1 MAADNLLSRIEVNQ
15 QVMAGKPIIRG
26 LRIAVEHVL
35 RSLAVGM
42 TIEQILENYPE
53 LEVEDI
59 QACMLYAANLMEH
72 EKVYKVA

>member
-1 MAADNLLSRIEVNQ
+1 MATDNLLSRIEVNQ

-42 TIEQILENYPE
+42 TVEQILENYPE

>member
-42 TIEQILENYPE
+42 TVEQILENYPE

>member
-26 LRIAVEHVL
+26 LRIAVEQVL

-42 TIEQILENYPE
+42 TVEQILENYPE

>member
-1 MAADNLLSRIEVNQ
+1 MAADNLLSRIEVNR

-42 TIEQILENYPE
+42 TVEQIMENYPE
-53 LEVEDI
+53 LEAEDI
-59 QACMLYAANLMEH
+59 QACMLYAANLMEQ

>member
-15 QVMAGKPIIRG
+15 RVMAGKPIIRG

-42 TIEQILENYPE
+42 TVEQILENYPE

>member
-1 MAADNLLSRIEVNQ
+1 MAADDLLSRIEVNQ

-42 TIEQILENYPE
+42 TVEQILENYPE